1 MNIQYSQH
9 LELCQPKWRTAVDR
23 LLSRAS
29 AVIWPCRCVLCQRLA
44 RGSRDLCEL
53 CAKDLV
59 LNSDCCR
66 QCAQPLGEDSA
77 RGQLC
82 GGCVRGP
89 PRFDSSFVPY
99 RYAYP
104 VDRMI
109 QQLKY
114 GNELSVGR
122 VFAHCFAEQLAA
134 ARVALP
140 EVLIPVPLGTRR
152 FRGRGFNQAIELARH
167 LRKLTGVEVRTD
179 LVTRVRETAEQAAL
193 PRDERRKNVR
203 GAFALLQP
211 LPYTHVA
218 ILDDVVTTGSTVN
231 EIAKLLRQAGAEKI
245 QVWAIARAGK

>member
-1 MNIQYSQH
+1 MNGQYSQPSNS
-9 LELCQPKWRTAVDR
+9 CQPKWRATVDSLFR
-23 LLSRAS
+23 RAS
-29 AVIWPCRCVLCQRLA
+29 RVVWPFRCVLCQRLA

-53 CAKDLV
+53 CAQDLV
-59 LNSDCCR
+59 LNADCCR
-66 QCAQPLGEDSA
+66 QCAQPLGEGSD
-77 RGQLC
+77 REQLC
-82 GGCVRGP
+82 GACVRAP
-89 PRFDSSFVPY
+89 PRFDCSFVPY

-104 VDRMI
+104 LDRMI

-114 GNELSVGR
+114 RNELSVGR

-134 ARVALP
+134 VRVALP
-140 EVLIPVPLGTRR
+140 DVLIPVPLGARR

-167 LRKLTGVEVRTD
+167 LSKLTGVEVRTD
-179 LVTRVRETAEQAAL
+179 LVVRVRETAEQAAL

-211 LPYTHVA
+211 LSYVHVA

-231 EIAKLLRQAGAEKI
+231 EIAKLLRQAGAEQI